1 MLLCRLVKDWLVEH
15 ASWQLRSELLSDV
28 HPGRIT
34 AQNVPESAVMQWL
47 PQESEMRGF
56 RAKSTSLNEGS
67 RQQCQQT
74 LYDSAE
80 IYL

>member
-15 ASWQLRSELLSDV
+15 ASWQLRSELFSDV

-34 AQNVPESAVMQWL
+34 AQNASESAVMQWL

-56 RAKSTSLNEGS
+56 CATAPRSVKGQGS
-67 RQQCQQT
+67 NATRHCMNAPQ
-74 LYDSAE
+74 
-80 IYL
+80 